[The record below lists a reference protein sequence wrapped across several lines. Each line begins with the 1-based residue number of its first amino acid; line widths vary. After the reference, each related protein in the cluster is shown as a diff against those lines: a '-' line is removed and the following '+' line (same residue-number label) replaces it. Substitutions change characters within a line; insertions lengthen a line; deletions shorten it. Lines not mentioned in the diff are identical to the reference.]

1 MLEKVPSGASPDD
14 NQNAQLAGATPG
26 GPSPIA
32 HSPAKT
38 IQNATDLTHQYTLQF
53 LIAAIKTTSK

>member
-14 NQNAQLAGATPG
+14 NQNAQLAGATSG
-26 GPSPIA
+26 GPSSIT

-38 IQNATDLTHQYTLQF
+38 IQNSTGLTHQYTLQF